1 MDIPTIP
8 VGGSSVLAQVCVTLG
23 LRGDVRDDGARPFN
37 RTLLSEIAGSE

>member
-23 LRGDVRDDGARPFN
+23 LRGDVSSGATRTLI